1 MSKDTTPTEPEIS
14 IVVPTRDRP
23 VSLSR
28 CLAALAR
35 QDVAAPTEVIVVDD
49 GSQQPG
55 RISELVASLPSARLI
70 RGPGNGPAAARNLGA
85 QAARG
90 NAICFT
96 DDDCEPEPGWAAALV
111 RRLDGDAAAV
121 GGVTVP
127 APDAGVLARASERV
141 SAYVTEFSF
150 RAAGPPFA
158 PSNNLACGAEIIAEL
173 PFDERYSEAG
183 GEDRDWCARLAAR
196 GHRLVREPKAL
207 VAHRQQPTLKGFF
220 SRHARF
226 GRAAHR
232 YAADHGDGSLPSPT
246 GLYSG
251 IVRDGFGG
259 GMSVGTLV
267 CLAQAATAGGYAAEA
282 VRARVRGNRSAP
294 ASRS

>member
-1 MSKDTTPTEPEIS
+1 M
-14 IVVPTRDRP
+14 
-23 VSLSR
+23 SLSR

-35 QDVAAPTEVIVVDD
+35 QELGASWEVVVVDD
-49 GSQQPG
+49 ASKQRE
-55 RISELVASLPSARLI
+55 RIAELVASLPAARLI
-70 RGPGNGPAAARNLGA
+70 RGPGDGPATARNLGA
-85 QAARG
+85 EAALG
-90 NAICFT
+90 SSICFT

-111 RRLDGDAAAV
+111 SRLDEAAAA

-127 APDAGVLARASERV
+127 AADVGVLARASERV

-158 PSNNLACGAEIIAEL
+158 PSNNLACRAEVVAEL

-183 GEDRDWCARLAAR
+183 GEDRDWCARLAAG
-196 GHRLVREPKAL
+196 GHRLVREPAA
-207 VAHRQQPTLKGFF
+207 VVVHRQQPTLKGFL

-232 YAADHGDGSLPSPT
+232 YAADHGEGSLPSPP

-259 GMSVGTLV
+259 GMGVGTMV

-282 VRARVRGNRSAP
+282 LRSRVGVNRSAS
-294 ASRS
+294 ASPS